1 MSLANANPLE
11 FGLAV
16 RRDPQTTMVTA
27 ISKCRAGVNMNIRL
41 DYSGKNLTVHKIY
54 NDDKKNE
61 KNKNIISAMLG
72 KYSGTEKT
80 DEKNKSFIF
89 KNIDGRDIL
98 SALNK
103 FDLPDENKFLIKF
116 STNDSTLANYIS
128 HGLNDEL
135 KLWDV
140 VIPGVKQK
148 KEVKLDFCSQSLWAK
163 SIIKGGIDPTNKSYI

>member
-1 MSLANANPLE
+1 MQSRCE
-11 FGLAV
+11 HEYK
-16 RRDPQTTMVTA
+16 T
-27 ISKCRAGVNMNIRL
+27 RL
-41 DYSGKNLTVHKIY
+41 FGKNLTVHKIY

-140 VIPGVKQK
+140 VIPGVKTK
-148 KEVKLDFCSQSLWAK
+148 KKRS
-163 SIIKGGIDPTNKSYI
+163 N

>member
-1 MSLANANPLE
+1 
-11 FGLAV
+11 
-16 RRDPQTTMVTA
+16 MVTA

-89 KNIDGRDIL
+89 KNIDGRDI
-98 SALNK
+98 
-103 FDLPDENKFLIKF
+103 
-116 STNDSTLANYIS
+116 Y
-128 HGLNDEL
+128 
-135 KLWDV
+135 
-140 VIPGVKQK
+140 
-148 KEVKLDFCSQSLWAK
+148 SL
-163 SIIKGGIDPTNKSYI
+163 Y

>member
-1 MSLANANPLE
+1 
-11 FGLAV
+11 
-16 RRDPQTTMVTA
+16 MVTA

-41 DYSGKNLTVHKIY
+41 DYSGKNLTAHKIY

-103 FDLPDENKFLIKF
+103 FDLMKINFL
-116 STNDSTLANYIS
+116 
-128 HGLNDEL
+128 
-135 KLWDV
+135 
-140 VIPGVKQK
+140 
-148 KEVKLDFCSQSLWAK
+148 
-163 SIIKGGIDPTNKSYI
+163 

>member
-1 MSLANANPLE
+1 
-11 FGLAV
+11 
-16 RRDPQTTMVTA
+16 
-27 ISKCRAGVNMNIRL
+27 
-41 DYSGKNLTVHKIY
+41 
-54 NDDKKNE
+54 
-61 KNKNIISAMLG
+61 MLG

-140 VIPGVKQK
+140 VIPGVKTGK
-148 KEVKLDFCSQSLWAK
+148 KKRGQIRFLL
-163 SIIKGGIDPTNKSYI
+163 SITLG